1 MKPKWVIE
9 DFANDNSVELL
20 IEEVKNQNLL
30 QVNGKTLIQI
40 KMILYTEIQLE
51 TAYNI
56 YSLHQISQFINFMDL
71 ESFRKLYE
79 ELVTEI
85 V

>member
-1 MKPKWVIE
+1 
-9 DFANDNSVELL
+9 
-20 IEEVKNQNLL
+20 LL

-56 YSLHQISQFINFMDL
+56 YRLHQISQGINFMDL